1 MDTFQFEIRNLTK
14 VYNGKKVLDIPHL
27 TIKKGKFYVVMGPN
41 GSGKTTLISM
51 LSLLLSPSSGNIYF
65 GGIDTSGADRYS
77 LRQKMTLI
85 LQNPL
90 LLNTTV
96 EKNIGYGL
104 KIRRVKKEEREKRVI
119 ECLKFVGLE
128 GFEKRRAGELSG
140 GETQRVAI
148 ARALALYPK
157 VLLLDEPTANVD
169 RRSRDVLEGILK
181 ELNQRLRITIILAT
195 HDINQAYRLADE
207 VISLFGGKIAKSPA
221 ENLFKGRALR
231 EKDIFLFDTGRI
243 KVAILPESDEVS
255 HISIPPEAII
265 ISHEPISTSA
275 RNSFSGEIYQVA
287 DRGDSVSLVV
297 DAGEKLT
304 VKVTKKSFQ
313 EMRLNVGSRVYLTFK
328 SSSVEVF

>member
-14 VYNGKKVLDIPHL
+14 VYNGEKALDIPHL
-27 TIKKGKFYVVMGPN
+27 RIKKGGFYAVMGPN
-41 GSGKTTLISM
+41 GSGKTTFLSI
-51 LSLLLSPSSGNIYF
+51 LSLLLSPTSGKIYF
-65 GGIDTSGADRYS
+65 EGVDTSEADKRS

-96 EKNIGYGL
+96 EKNIAYGL
-104 KIRRVKKEEREKRVI
+104 KVRRMKKSERKKRVT
-119 ECLKFVGLE
+119 ECLELVGLVA
-128 GFEKRRAGELSG
+128 FEKRRAVELSG

-148 ARALALYPK
+148 ARALALYPE

-169 RRSRDVLEGILK
+169 RRNVDLLERILK
-181 ELNQRLRITIILAT
+181 ELNRRSQITTILAT

-207 VISLFGGKIAKSPA
+207 VIPLFGGKIAKSPA
-221 ENLFKGRALR
+221 ENLFKGRVSK
-231 EKDIFLFDTGRI
+231 EKDISLFDTGRI
-243 KVAILPESDEVS
+243 KVAILPERDSAR

-265 ISHEPISTSA
+265 ISHRPISTSA
-275 RNSFSGEIYQVA
+275 RNSFLGEISEVT

-297 DAGEKLT
+297 DVGEKLT
-304 VKVTKKSFQ
+304 VMITKESFQ
-313 EMRLNVGSRVYLTFK
+313 EMKLNLGSFVYLTFK

>member
-1 MDTFQFEIRNLTK
+1 MDTFQFEIRDLTK
-14 VYNGKKVLDIPHL
+14 VYNGKTVLDIPHL
-27 TIKKGKFYVVMGPN
+27 TIKKGSIYGAMGPN
-41 GSGKTTLISM
+41 GSGKTTLLSM
-51 LSLLLSPSSGNIYF
+51 LSLLLSPTSGKIYF
-65 GGIDTSGADRYS
+65 EGIDIDEADKHL
-77 LRQKMTLI
+77 LRQKMTLV
-85 LQNPL
+85 LQNPFL
-90 LLNTTV
+90 FSTTV
-96 EKNIGYGL
+96 EKNVAYGL
-104 KIRRVKKEEREKRVI
+104 KARGIKKGERKKRI
-119 ECLKFVGLE
+119 MECLELVGLE
-128 GFEKRRAGELSG
+128 GFEKRRADELSG
-140 GETQRVAI
+140 GEIQRVAI
-148 ARALALYPK
+148 ARALTLYPK

-169 RRSRDVLEGILK
+169 RGSVDVLERILK
-181 ELNQRLRITIILAT
+181 ELNQRFRITIILAT

-221 ENLFKGRALR
+221 ENLFKGRVLR

-265 ISHEPISTSA
+265 ISHKPISTSA

-287 DRGDSVSLVV
+287 DGGDSVSLVV

-313 EMRLNVGSRVYLTFK
+313 EMGLNVGSRVYLTFK